1 MITGKTGSGK
11 TSLING
17 LIGKKVGEEGDELD
31 RKTVHVEPKEL
42 TCEGTLVKIWDTP
55 GLQDDTKDED
65 RYLQEMKENCSDCD
79 LYIYCLSMKQTRF
92 DTSEIQTI
100 QKLTETFGKDFW
112 AKVLF
117 VLTFANEMEASFSE
131 GSDVERLFT
140 DKIKA
145 WHTKL
150 VHRLKECGVKKEVA
164 DNIQVIPAGYSKPLK
179 GSPNPWKLPGI
190 PNWFHNFWYK
200 CAETMDEKG
209 IPVLVTINIRR
220 LKSPEE
226 ISKLDLRK
234 CPIEEQPIPLSQQVA
249 MAAAGGIAAFSG
261 WGTITFGMGAIGVVV
276 GALCGSIAGPVGIAV
291 GEIVGLAVGNAV
303 GSAVGKVVAKA
314 AADATITAMTL
325 KYKRRKE
332 KEKQEM
338 SKKEHGQDKTQ
349 KE

>member
-17 LIGKKVGEEGDELD
+17 LIGKKVGEEGEGLD
-31 RKTVHVEPKEL
+31 RMTAHVEPKEL

-92 DTSEIQTI
+92 DASEIQTI

-117 VLTFANEMEASFSE
+117 VLTFANEVEAFLTFSV

-140 DKIKA
+140 DKVKA
-145 WHTKL
+145 WHAKL

-164 DNIQVIPAGYSKPLK
+164 DNIQVIPAGYSKPL
-179 GSPNPWKLPGI
+179 GSHKNPWKLPGI

-226 ISKLDLRK
+226 ISKLNLSK
-234 CPIEEQPIPLSQQVA
+234 SPIEEQPIPLSQHVA
-249 MAAAGGIAAFSG
+249 MAAAGSR
-261 WGTITFGMGAIGVVV
+261 WGATKFGMEAIGVVV
-276 GALCGSIAGPVGIAV
+276 GSLCGSIAGPVGIAV
-291 GEIVGLAVGNAV
+291 GGIVGLAVGNAV
-303 GSAVGKVVAKA
+303 GFAGEGKVVAKA

-338 SKKEHGQDKTQ
+338 SKKEHGQEKTQ